1 MKRPARPHSWPCVPP
16 AAPPATSPS
25 AQAPSGVHEGSR
37 AKAIAGEMGRP
48 RLCWRGRDGVEGAC
62 AHRLVPRA
70 WRALVGPGGA
80 WRGLAGPGHQDGA
93 VAGSRGD
100 SHHWPLRRWRVA
112 AAPSEGP
119 FTLGLSQAGALLR
132 AGVVGAVLQTG
143 FTFEAPTLHSQIF
156 VVLLRC
162 VADLF
167 LLIF

>member
-1 MKRPARPHSWPCVPP
+1 MLEGTGRGGRRLRP
-16 AAPPATSPS
+16 
-25 AQAPSGVHEGSR
+25 QAGPQGL
-37 AKAIAGEMGRP
+37 A
-48 RLCWRGRDGVEGAC
+48 
-62 AHRLVPRA
+62 
-70 WRALVGPGGA
+70 GPGGA
-80 WRGLAGPGHQDGA
+80 WRGLAGPGGAWRGLAGPGGAWWGLAGPGHQDGA